1 MRIDGRKF
9 EPNPCCGKAVMVH
22 LRCLGGLLV
31 VTIPDCRNFNT
42 ILSELKNDIEALI
55 NSTIS

>member
-1 MRIDGRKF
+1 
-9 EPNPCCGKAVMVH
+9 MVH